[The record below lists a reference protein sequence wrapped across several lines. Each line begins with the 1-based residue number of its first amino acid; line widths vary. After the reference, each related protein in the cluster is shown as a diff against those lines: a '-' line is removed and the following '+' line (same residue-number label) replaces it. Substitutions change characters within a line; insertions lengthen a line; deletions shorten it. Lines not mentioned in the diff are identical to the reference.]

1 MKCEGEKQERRR
13 GGEEKEEKEKEKER
27 RRKGVE
33 GDEKR
38 ERRGGIIPSR
48 EQANSTEDGETEDP
62 NENAL
67 MRRGKR
73 GEGS

>member
-1 MKCEGEKQERRR
+1 MREESRRGGEEERRR
-13 GGEEKEEKEKEKER
+13 GGEEKEEKER
-27 RRKGVE
+27 RRKGE